1 MSNDLVSSDNWQT
14 IIEESE
20 PLLDKVFSDGKG
32 NTYQF
37 IDVIHASD
45 DYYYGMT
52 NTLGKLKMLSCVV
65 DLKGHGYKL
74 ITDSDNITAKTIRFD
89 DKYLHVELED
99 GRVISTPM
107 NWYKELQNA
116 SLIWEDTRKDY
127 GECRLCA
134 LGFIGERLHNVVFT
148 IRDNI
153 YWIISLRKANKRE
166 VKRYEAF
173 IKAKR

>member
-37 IDVIHASD
+37 IGVIHASD
-45 DYYYGMT
+45 DYYYCMT

-74 ITDSDNITAKTIRFD
+74 ITDSDNITTKTIRFD

-116 SLIWEDTRKDY
+116 SFKQLKNYQFICRGTGIEWTDLDY
-127 GECRLCA
+127 QLSIESMLQSAPTTKSGL
-134 LGFIGERLHNVVFT
+134 
-148 IRDNI
+148 
-153 YWIISLRKANKRE
+153 NKE
-166 VKRYEAF
+166 K
-173 IKAKR
+173 